1 MLTFIRTNEN
11 DVRDG
16 AQMITEIY
24 NEAPH
29 ARPDDLAHKF
39 FARMGLD
46 FNLPP
51 SVRVHPALNYS
62 MGTME
67 FMGLFPALVLPKRD
81 GAWRLRGV
89 EMIYLQDD
97 AKPAPVVD
105 PYTAYWLDEPEDG
118 TFMALHEPV
127 DGVYGVTKG
136 LMSALAANHFTG
148 IPMCAV
154 EEPKD
159 LERFQIPDGVSVLV
173 IFATE
178 ALMPQANALAD
189 RAEAL
194 GLRTRIVLP
203 EMPTASWVH
212 EFALRGAIPV
222 DDIAAQRD
230 DHASDTH
237 KPQD

>member
-16 AQMITEIY
+16 AQLITEIY
-24 NEAPH
+24 ESATP

-51 SVRVHPALNYS
+51 SVRVHPSLNYS

-89 EMIYLQDD
+89 EMIYLQGD
-97 AKPAPVVD
+97 AKLAPVVD
-105 PYTAYWLDEPEDG
+105 PYTIYWLHDPEDG
-118 TFMALHEPV
+118 TFMAVHEPV
-127 DGVYGVTKG
+127 NGVYGVAKG

-159 LERFQIPDGVSVLV
+159 LEHFQIPDGVTFLV

-178 ALMPQANALAD
+178 ALMPQATALAN
-189 RAEAL
+189 RAEAA
-194 GLRTRIVLP
+194 GIATRIVLP
-203 EMPTASWVH
+203 ETPTATWAH
-212 EFALRGAIPV
+212 EFALRDAIPV
-222 DDIAAQRD
+222 DDIAERKALQGND
-230 DHASDTH
+230 NPST
-237 KPQD
+237 KN

>member
-24 NEAPH
+24 NEAQH

-118 TFMALHEPV
+118 TFMALHAPV

-159 LERFQIPDGVSVLV
+159 LERFQIPEGVSVLV

-178 ALMPQANALAD
+178 ALIPQANALAD